1 MHTSFLV
8 FIALYYF
15 FKLYL
20 YVDSGLHESCGLCV
34 LLIFE
39 CLGPVTVPHTYRPLK
54 CCMNQ

>member
-15 FKLYL
+15 FKIVF
-20 YVDSGLHESCGLCV
+20 VDSGLHESCGLCV

-39 CLGPVTVPHTYRPLK
+39 CLGPVTVPHMYRPLK
-54 CCMNQ
+54 